1 MPIEIYDNVIKEKS
15 KTFNVQLNLI
25 SGVRTHLTKSVMT
38 VNITEDD
45 VDDTLP
51 RKNYSIYIYAYEWV

>member
-15 KTFNVQLNLI
+15 KTFDVQLNLI
-25 SGVRTHLTKSVMT
+25 SGVRTRLTPSVMKVT
-38 VNITEDD
+38 ITEDD

-51 RKNYSIYIYAYEWV
+51 RKNYSIYICAYEWV